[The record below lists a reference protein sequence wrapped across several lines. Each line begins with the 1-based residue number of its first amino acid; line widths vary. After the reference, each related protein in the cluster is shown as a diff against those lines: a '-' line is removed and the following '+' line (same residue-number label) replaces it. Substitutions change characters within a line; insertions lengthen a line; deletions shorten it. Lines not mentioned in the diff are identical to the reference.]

1 MNNRLR
7 GYRWV
12 GYLVVFLTLIVI
24 GLPALL
30 VRGCSW
36 ESGEQQVKK
45 EEGGQQVKV
54 KLMLSAE
61 QVIDIPLEQYLCGVV
76 AAEMPASFNEEAIK
90 AQVVVARTYS
100 LLRILG
106 ESHDEKHPTAHLCA
120 DSTHCQAWIDTK
132 EMRKRWGWHY
142 GANYK
147 KIAAAIEATR
157 GEVLTYNGEL
167 IDPVYHASCG
177 GTGTEDA
184 QDVWG
189 HEVPYL
195 KSVSCTYDP
204 PHRQEPVVTQLSLQE
219 FYSRLGVS
227 EQFVPA
233 AAGSG
238 VLQIQERTTNGRV
251 KSAKVGSQLF
261 KGVELRKELG
271 LRSTDFN
278 VTRTGDDLVFST
290 QGYGHA
296 VGMCQ
301 YGADGLADNGAN
313 YNQILEH
320 YYKETKLLRYTEKKG
335 NE

>member
-1 MNNRLR
+1 M
-7 GYRWV
+7 
-12 GYLVVFLTLIVI
+12 GYLVVFLTLVVI

-36 ESGEQQVKK
+36 ESDEPQVKK
-45 EEGGQQVKV
+45 EEGEQQL

-61 QVIDIPLEQYLCGVV
+61 QVIDISLEQYLCGVV
-76 AAEMPASFNEEAIK
+76 AAEMPASFHEEALK
-90 AQVVVARTYS
+90 AQAVVARTYA

-106 ESHDEKHPTAHLCA
+106 ESNDEKHPTAHLCA

-142 GANYK
+142 STNYK
-147 KIAAAIEATR
+147 KIAAAVEATK
-157 GEVLTYNGEL
+157 GEVLTYDGEL

-177 GTGTEDA
+177 GVGTEDA

-195 KSVSCTYDP
+195 KSVACTYDP

-219 FYSRLGVS
+219 FYSRLGIS
-227 EQFVPA
+227 EQSVPA
-233 AAGSG
+233 VAGGS
-238 VLQIQERTTNGRV
+238 VLEIQERTANGRV

-261 KGVELRKELG
+261 KGVDLRQELG
-271 LRSTDFN
+271 LRSTDFS
-278 VTRTGDDLVFST
+278 VTRSGDDLVFST

-301 YGADGLADNGAN
+301 YGADGLADTGAK
-313 YNQILEH
+313 YAQILEH
-320 YYKETKLLRYTEKKG
+320 YYQGTKLLRYAEKKK

>member
-1 MNNRLR
+1 M
-7 GYRWV
+7 
-12 GYLVVFLTLIVI
+12 GYLVVFLTLVVI

-36 ESGEQQVKK
+36 ESDEPQVKK
-45 EEGGQQVKV
+45 EEGEQQL

-61 QVIDIPLEQYLCGVV
+61 QVIDISLEQYLCGVV
-76 AAEMPASFNEEAIK
+76 AAEMPASFHEEALK
-90 AQVVVARTYS
+90 AQAVVARTYA

-106 ESHDEKHPTAHLCA
+106 ESNDEKHPTAHLCA

-142 GANYK
+142 STNYK
-147 KIAAAIEATR
+147 KIATAVEATK
-157 GEVLTYNGEL
+157 GEVLTYDGEL

-177 GTGTEDA
+177 GVGTEDA

-195 KSVSCTYDP
+195 KSVACTYDP

-219 FYSRLGVS
+219 FYSRLGIS
-227 EQFVPA
+227 EQSVPA
-233 AAGSG
+233 VAGGS
-238 VLQIQERTTNGRV
+238 VLEIQERTANGRV

-261 KGVELRKELG
+261 KGVDLRQELG
-271 LRSTDFN
+271 LRSTDFS
-278 VTRTGDDLVFST
+278 VTRSGDDLVFST

-301 YGADGLADNGAN
+301 YGAEGLADTGAK
-313 YNQILEH
+313 YDQILKH
-320 YYKETKLLRYTEKKG
+320 YYQGTKLLRYAEKKK